1 MAHIRLGAESGFYR
15 VEIHFENKRYSCS
28 LLVKN
33 KCVAEAIGKKISLL
47 EDAIKTG
54 LTTDEIGLADWIQ
67 KVEDHCPKLYEVLV
81 SSGLVTGQYNDERI
95 LSDIIDVVPDDHNK
109 KRDTDDDNT
118 KQPKNIRH
126 RKIKGQ
132 TESFNWNDDEYL
144 DTKTLCKVLHLSN
157 GSVSRLRSQHGL
169 PWTKLGGTIIRH
181 RWGDVKKWIEENQDK
196 MNRLKSEK
204 ED

>member
-15 VEIHFENKRYSCS
+15 AEIHFENKRYSCS

-33 KCVAEAIGKKISLL
+33 KCVADAIGKKISLL
-47 EDAIKTG
+47 EDAVKTG
-54 LTTDEIGLADWIQ
+54 LTAEEIGLADWIQ

-81 SSGLVTGQYNDERI
+81 SSGLVSGRYNDERI
-95 LSDIIDVVPDDHNK
+95 LSDIIDVVPEGHNEK
-109 KRDTDDDNT
+109 YDAEVGNT

-126 RKIKGQ
+126 RKVKGQ
-132 TESFNWNDDEYL
+132 TENFTWNDDEYL
-144 DTKTLCKVLHLSN
+144 DSKTLCNVLHLSH
-157 GSVSRLRSQHGL
+157 GSVSRLRSLYGL

-196 MNRLKSEK
+196 INCSKSVK